1 MSSVQIVVLLLYQ
14 YYRSEFVPKRGLV
27 PGSVD
32 FLGLMEPLAD
42 VSEECMIPIER
53 SEADILMLAGED
65 DHNFE
70 SVEWAKTAR

>member
-1 MSSVQIVVLLLYQ
+1 
-14 YYRSEFVPKRGLV
+14 
-27 PGSVD
+27 
-32 FLGLMEPLAD
+32 MEPLAD
-42 VSEECMIPIER
+42 VSEEAMIPIEK